1 MPRWT
6 GLLGMGENHASSF
19 FFKNLKFIFI
29 VFLINLG
36 NSLFFFF
43 KIYLFL
49 IEGQLLYSIALV
61 STKH

>member
-1 MPRWT
+1 
-6 GLLGMGENHASSF
+6 MGENHASSF